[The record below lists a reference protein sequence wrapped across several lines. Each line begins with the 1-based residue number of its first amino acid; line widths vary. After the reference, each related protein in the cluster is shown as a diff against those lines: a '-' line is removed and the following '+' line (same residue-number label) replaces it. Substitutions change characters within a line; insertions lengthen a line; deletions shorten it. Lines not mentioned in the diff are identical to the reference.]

1 METTNKREQ
10 SHACMDSAERE
21 GVRQSQQFSNSI
33 VDIHYQQT
41 GAATAVNPLGMREMQ
56 ALAYE
61 ARNKRFLLIK
71 APPASGKSRALM
83 YIALDKLVNQGIK
96 KVVVAVPE
104 KSIGRSFKNT
114 NLMNGGFFANWE
126 VPTYFNLTDVKNE
139 QDKKGRFLEFF
150 QHAKAQILV
159 CAHATLRNGMKE
171 LNDDAFNDVLL
182 AIDEFHHTSA
192 DANSNLGDVVRRVM
206 NNSTGHIVAMTGSYF
221 RGDGIPVLRAEDE
234 AKFYPITYNY
244 YQQLNGYKYLKNLI
258 LGYHFYHGS
267 YLDHIGEVLDTHKK
281 TIIHIPSVNQRAS
294 TGLGKYQETADIM
307 KMIGTFDHKD
317 YNTGIYYVK
326 TEDGRMLKVADL
338 VEDEQKERNMVQGYL
353 QNIKDRDDVDI
364 IIALGTAKEGFDW
377 QWCEMCLTVGV
388 RGSLTEVI
396 QIIGRCT
403 RDSEGKETAR
413 FVNMIAMPEAEQ
425 AEVKVAV
432 NDFLKAITA
441 SLLMEQVMAPSWKFK
456 SIKDEDDDN
465 SDLTRTIVVEGLK
478 PLSSEKTKTIVES
491 QLDDLKAAILQ
502 DDMMVKALSGSTT
515 AETITQQIIPKI
527 IRERYDLTDE
537 EVEEVRQR
545 LLLDTIIKGNDIVD
559 EKGNPISTITDDDDK
574 PSEGNRLIKIANRF
588 INIDKL
594 SINLIDT
601 INPFQRAYEVI
612 SKSVDAKTLK
622 LIQDTIAEQKYEM
635 TLEQA
640 IILFKG
646 PLKTYVA
653 EHNGKIPS
661 VDDPDPKVRELGVA
675 YAKIWNQKRRQLSG
689 LEIGE

>member
-1 METTNKREQ
+1 MEKN
-10 SHACMDSAERE
+10 
-21 GVRQSQQFSNSI
+21 SNNF
-33 VDIHYQQT
+33 VDIHYLQT
-41 GAATAVNPLGMREMQ
+41 GQATATNELGMREMQ

-61 ARNKRFLLIK
+61 KRDKRFLLIK

-83 YIALDKLVNQGIK
+83 FIALDKLEHQGIK

-114 NLMNGGFFANWE
+114 NLTGGGFFADWK
-126 VPTYFNLTDVKNE
+126 VASYFNLTDVKNE
-139 QDKKGRFLEFF
+139 QDKKGRFMEFF
-150 QHAKAQILV
+150 RQNNAKVLI

-171 LNDDAFNDVLL
+171 LPDDSFNDVLL

-234 AKFYPITYNY
+234 ARFYPVTYNY
-244 YQQLNGYKYLKNLI
+244 YQQLNGYKYLKNLV

-267 YLDHIGEVLDTHKK
+267 YLDHIGEVLDTSKK

-294 TGLGKYQETADIM
+294 TGLGKYQETAEIM
-307 KMIGTFDHKD
+307 KVIGTIDYKD
-317 YNTGIYYVK
+317 YNTGIYYVR
-326 TEDGRMLKVADL
+326 TDDGRMLKVADL
-338 VEDEQKERNMVQGYL
+338 VEDEQKERNMVQDYL
-353 QNIKDRDDVDI
+353 QKMKSRDDMDI

-377 QWCEMCLTVGV
+377 QWCEMCLTIGV

-413 FVNMIAMPEAEQ
+413 FINMIAMPDAEQ

-456 SIKDEDDDN
+456 TLKDDDEPN
-465 SDLTRTIVVEGLK
+465 SDITHTIVVEGLK
-478 PLSSEKTKTIVES
+478 PLSSDKTKTIVES

-502 DDMMVKALSGSTT
+502 DDMVVKALSGSTT
-515 AETITQQIIPKI
+515 AETITQHLIPKV
-527 IRERYDLTDE
+527 IRERYPELSDG

-545 LLLDTIIKGNDIVD
+545 VLLDTIVKGNDIVD
-559 EKGNPISTITDDDDK
+559 EKGNPISTITDDDDR

-588 INIDKL
+588 VNIDKL
-594 SINLIDT
+594 SINLIDS

-622 LIQDTIAEQKYEM
+622 IIQDTIAEQKYDM

-640 IILFKG
+640 ITLFKG
-646 PLKTYVA
+646 PLKEYVA
-653 EHNGKIPS
+653 AHDGKLPS
-661 VDDPDPKVRELGVA
+661 MEDPDPKVRELAVA
-675 YAKIWNQKRRQLSG
+675 YAKILNQKRRKLSG

>member
-1 METTNKREQ
+1 ME
-10 SHACMDSAERE
+10 
-21 GVRQSQQFSNSI
+21 QFSNSI
-33 VDIHYQQT
+33 VDISYQQT
-41 GAATAVNPLGMREMQ
+41 GAATAVNALG
-56 ALAYE
+56 
-61 ARNKRFLLIK
+61 
-71 APPASGKSRALM
+71 
-83 YIALDKLVNQGIK
+83 ALDKLVNQGIK

-126 VPTYFNLTDVKNE
+126 VPPYFNLTDVKNE
-139 QDKKGRFLEFF
+139 QDKKGRFKEFF
-150 QHAKAQILV
+150 LSSKAKVLV
-159 CAHATLRNGMKE
+159 CAHATLRNATKE
-171 LNDDAFNDVLL
+171 LSDDTFNDTLL

-206 NNSTGHIVAMTGSYF
+206 YHSSGHIIAMTGSYF
-221 RGDGIPVLRAEDE
+221 RGDGIPVLRPEDE
-234 AKFYPITYNY
+234 AKFFPITYNY

-281 TIIHIPSVNQRAS
+281 TIIHIPSVNQRAA

-307 KMIGTFDHKD
+307 KVIGTLDHKD
-317 YNTGIYYVK
+317 YNTGIYYLK
-326 TEDGRMLKVADL
+326 AADGRMLKVADL
-338 VEDEQKERNMVQGYL
+338 VEDEQKERNMVQAYL

-403 RDSEGKETAR
+403 RDCEGKETAR

-456 SIKDEDDDN
+456 TVKDDDDPHE
-465 SDLTRTIVVEGLK
+465 DLAHTIVVEGLK
-478 PLSSEKTKTIVES
+478 PLSSAKTKTIVES

-502 DDMMVKALSGSTT
+502 DDMVVKALSGSTT
-515 AETITQQIIPKI
+515 AETITQHLIPKV
-527 IRERYDLTDE
+527 IRERYPDLNE
-537 EVEEVRQR
+537 GEVEEVRQR
-545 LLLDTIIKGNDIVD
+545 VLLDTIIKGNDIVD
-559 EKGNPISTITDDDDK
+559 EKGNPISTIPDDDDDK

-622 LIQDTIAEQKYEM
+622 VIQDTIAEQKYDM

-640 IILFKG
+640 ITLFKG
-646 PLKTYVA
+646 PLKEYVA
-653 EHNGKIPS
+653 AHDGKVPS
-661 VDDPDPKVRELGVA
+661 VDDPDPKVRELA
-675 YAKIWNQKRRQLSG
+675 IALQKIKNLKQRKLSG
-689 LEIGE
+689 LEYEE

>member
-1 METTNKREQ
+1 ME
-10 SHACMDSAERE
+10 
-21 GVRQSQQFSNSI
+21 QFSNSI
-33 VDIHYQQT
+33 VDIKYQQT

-61 ARNKRFLLIK
+61 ARDKRFLLIK

-83 YIALDKLVNQGIK
+83 YIALDKLANQGIK

-139 QDKKGRFLEFF
+139 QDKKGRFKEFF
-150 QHAKAQILV
+150 LSSKAKVLV
-159 CAHATLRNGMKE
+159 CAHATLRNATKE
-171 LNDDAFNDVLL
+171 LSDDAFNDVLL

-244 YQQLNGYKYLKNLI
+244 YQQLNGYKYLKNLV

-267 YLDHIGEVLDTHKK
+267 YLDHISEVLDTHKK

-307 KMIGTFDHKD
+307 KVIGTFDHKD

-326 TEDGRMLKVADL
+326 TEDGRILKVADL
-338 VEDEQKERNMVQGYL
+338 VEDEQKERNMVQAYL
-353 QNIKDRDDVDI
+353 QNMKDRDDVDI

-403 RDSEGKETAR
+403 RDCEGKETAR

-478 PLSSEKTKTIVES
+478 PLSSEKTKTIVTS
-491 QLDDLKAAILQ
+491 QLDDLKAAVLQ
-502 DDMMVKALSGSTT
+502 DDMVVKALSGSTT
-515 AETITQQIIPKI
+515 AETITQQIIPKV
-527 IRERYDLTDE
+527 IRERYPDLTDE

-559 EKGNPISTITDDDDK
+559 EKGNPISTITDDEEN

-622 LIQDTIAEQKYEM
+622 LIQDTIAEQKYDM
-635 TLEQA
+635 TMEQA

-646 PLKTYVA
+646 PLKVYVA
-653 EHNGKIPS
+653 EHEGKIPS
-661 VDDPDPKVRELGVA
+661 MDDPDPKVRELAVA
-675 YAKIWNQKRRQLSG
+675 YAKILNQKRRQLSG

>member
-1 METTNKREQ
+1 MEQN
-10 SHACMDSAERE
+10 
-21 GVRQSQQFSNSI
+21 SNNI
-33 VDIHYQQT
+33 VDIHYLQT

-61 ARNKRFLLIK
+61 HRDRRFLLIK

-83 YIALDKLVNQGIK
+83 FIALDKLINQGIK

-114 NLMNGGFFANWE
+114 NLVDGGFFANWE
-126 VPTYFNLTDVKNE
+126 VPPYFNLTDVKNE
-139 QDKKGRFLEFF
+139 QDKKGRFKEFF
-150 QHAKAQILV
+150 QNDRAQVLV
-159 CAHATLRNGMKE
+159 CAHATLRNATKE
-171 LNDDAFNDVLL
+171 LSDDTFNDTLV

-234 AKFYPITYNY
+234 AKFFPITYNY
-244 YQQLNGYKYLKNLI
+244 YQQLNGYKYLKNLV

-267 YLDHIGEVLDTHKK
+267 YLDHISEVLDTKKK
-281 TIIHIPSVNQRAS
+281 TIIHIPSVNQRAA
-294 TGLGKYQETADIM
+294 TGLGKYQETSEIM
-307 KMIGTFDHKD
+307 KVIGTLDHKD
-317 YNTGIYYVK
+317 YNTGIYYVR
-326 TEDGRMLKVADL
+326 TQDGRMLRVADL
-338 VEDEQKERNMVQGYL
+338 VEDEQKERNMVQDYL
-353 QNIKDRDDVDI
+353 QNIRDRDDVDI

-377 QWCEMCLTVGV
+377 QWCEMCLTIGV

-403 RDSEGKETAR
+403 RDCEGKETAR

-456 SIKDEDDDN
+456 TVKDEDEGEQE
-465 SDLTRTIVVEGLK
+465 DLAHTLVVEGLK
-478 PLSSEKTKTIVES
+478 PLSSVKTKTIVDS

-502 DDMMVKALSGSTT
+502 DDMVVKALSGSTT
-515 AETITQQIIPKI
+515 AETITQHLIPKV
-527 IRERYDLTDE
+527 IRERYPDLSDG

-545 LLLDTIIKGNDIVD
+545 VLLDTIIKGNDIVD
-559 EKGNPISTITDDDDK
+559 EKGNPISTIPVDDDDK

-622 LIQDTIAEQKYEM
+622 VIQDTIAEQKYDM

-640 IILFKG
+640 ITLFKG
-646 PLKTYVA
+646 PLKEYVA
-653 EHNGKIPS
+653 EHDGRVPS
-661 VDDPDPKVRELGVA
+661 VDDPDPKARELAVA
-675 YAKIWNQKRRQLSG
+675 YQKIKNEKIRHMMG
-689 LEIGE
+689 LNYEE

>member
-1 METTNKREQ
+1 MEKQ
-10 SHACMDSAERE
+10 S
-21 GVRQSQQFSNSI
+21 NNI

-41 GAATAVNPLGMREMQ
+41 GAATAVNSLGMREMQ
-56 ALAYE
+56 ALAYQ
-61 ARNKRFLLIK
+61 ARDKRFLLIK

-83 YIALDKLVNQGIK
+83 FIALDKLFHQGIR

-104 KSIGRSFKNT
+104 KSIGRSFQNT
-114 NLMNGGFFANWE
+114 NLKENGFFADWT
-126 VPTYFNLTDVKNE
+126 VAPYFNLTDVKNE
-139 QDKKGRFLEFF
+139 QDKKGRFIEFF
-150 QHAKAQILV
+150 QNHNTKVLV

-171 LNDDAFNDVLL
+171 LSDDTFNDVLL

-234 AKFYPITYNY
+234 ARFFPITYNY
-244 YQQLNGYKYLKNLI
+244 YQQLNGYKYLKNLV

-267 YLDHIGEVLDTHKK
+267 YLDHIGEVLDTSKK
-281 TIIHIPSVNQRAS
+281 TIIHIPSVNQRAA
-294 TGLGKYQETADIM
+294 TGLGKYQETAEIM
-307 KMIGTFDHKD
+307 KVIGTLDHKD
-317 YNTGIYYVK
+317 YNTGIYYVR
-326 TEDGRMLKVADL
+326 TADGRMLKVADL
-338 VEDEQKERNMVQGYL
+338 VEDEQKERTMVQGYL
-353 QNIKDRDDVDI
+353 QNIKQRDDMDI

-377 QWCEMCLTVGV
+377 QWCEMCLTIGV

-403 RDSEGKETAR
+403 RDCEGKETAR

-456 SIKDEDDDN
+456 TTKDEKEPN
-465 SDLTRTIVVEGLK
+465 GDLAHTLVVEGLK
-478 PLSSEKTKTIVES
+478 PLSSVKTKTIVES

-502 DDMMVKALSGSTT
+502 DDMVVKALSGSTT
-515 AETITQQIIPKI
+515 AETINQHLIPKV
-527 IRERYDLTDE
+527 IRERYPELNDG

-545 LLLDTIIKGNDIVD
+545 VLLDTIIKGNDIVD
-559 EKGNPISTITDDDDK
+559 EKGNPISTITNEDDM
-574 PSEGNRLIKIANRF
+574 PSEGNRLIKIYNRF

-612 SKSVDAKTLK
+612 SKTVDAKTLK
-622 LIQDTIAEQKYEM
+622 VIQDTIAEQKYDM

-640 IILFKG
+640 IMLFKG
-646 PLKTYVA
+646 PLKAYVA
-653 EHNGKIPS
+653 AHEGKVPS
-661 VDDPDPKVRELGVA
+661 VDDPDLKVRELA
-675 YAKIWNQKRRQLSG
+675 IALQKIRNLKQRKLSG
-689 LEIGE
+689 LEYEG

>member
-1 METTNKREQ
+1 MEHNSNK
-10 SHACMDSAERE
+10 
-21 GVRQSQQFSNSI
+21 I
-33 VDIHYQQT
+33 VDIHYLQT
-41 GAATAVNPLGMREMQ
+41 GKATATNELGMREMQ
-56 ALAYE
+56 AQAYLH
-61 ARNKRFLLIK
+61 RDKRFLLIK

-83 YIALDKLVNQGIK
+83 YIALDKLEHQGVK

-104 KSIGRSFKNT
+104 KSIGRSFRNT
-114 NLMNGGFFANWE
+114 NLTSGGFFADWM
-126 VPTYFNLTDVKNE
+126 VTPYFNLTDVKNE
-139 QDKKGRFLEFF
+139 QDKKGRFIEFF
-150 QHAKAQILV
+150 RQNNAKVLV

-171 LNDDAFNDVLL
+171 LPDDSFNDVLL

-234 AKFYPITYNY
+234 ARFYPVTYNY
-244 YQQLNGYKYLKNLI
+244 YQQLNGYKYLKNLV

-267 YLDHIGEVLDTHKK
+267 YLDHIGEVLDTRKK

-294 TGLGKYQETADIM
+294 TGLGKYQETAEIL
-307 KMIGTFDHKD
+307 KVIGTIEYKD
-317 YNTGIYYVK
+317 YNTGVYYVK
-326 TEDGRMLKVADL
+326 TDDGRMLKVADL
-338 VEDEQKERNMVQGYL
+338 VEDEQKERNMVQDFL
-353 QNIKDRDDVDI
+353 QKMKSRDDMDI

-377 QWCEMCLTVGV
+377 QWCEMCLTIGV

-403 RDSEGKETAR
+403 RDCEGKETAR
-413 FVNMIAMPEAEQ
+413 FTNMIAMPEAEQ

-456 SIKDEDDDN
+456 TIKDEKEQN
-465 SDLTRTIVVEGLK
+465 EDLAHTIVVEGLK
-478 PLSSEKTKTIVES
+478 PLSSVKTQTIVES

-502 DDMMVKALSGSTT
+502 DDMVVKALSGSTT
-515 AETITQQIIPKI
+515 AETITQHLIPKV
-527 IRERYDLTDE
+527 IRERYPELSDG

-545 LLLDTIIKGNDIVD
+545 VLLDTIIKGNDIVD

-622 LIQDTIAEQKYEM
+622 IIQDTIAEQKYDM

-646 PLKTYVA
+646 PLKEYVA
-653 EHNGKIPS
+653 AHDGKLPS
-661 VDDPDPKVRELGVA
+661 MEDPDPKVRELAVA
-675 YAKIWNQKRRQLSG
+675 YAKILNQKRRKLSG

>member
-1 METTNKREQ
+1 
-10 SHACMDSAERE
+10 MD
-21 GVRQSQQFSNSI
+21 QFSNSI

-41 GAATAVNPLGMREMQ
+41 GAATAVNTLGMREMQ

-61 ARNKRFLLIK
+61 ARDKRFLLIK

-83 YIALDKLVNQGIK
+83 YIALDKLCNQGIK

-114 NLMNGGFFANWE
+114 NLMSGGFFANWE
-126 VPTYFNLTDVKNE
+126 VPAYFNLTDVKNE
-139 QDKKGRFLEFF
+139 QDKKGRFKEFF
-150 QHAKAQILV
+150 TNDRAQILV

-171 LNDDAFNDVLL
+171 LPDEMFNNTLL

-267 YLDHIGEVLDTHKK
+267 YLDHIGEVLDTRKK
-281 TIIHIPSVNQRAS
+281 TIIHIPSVNQRAA
-294 TGLGKYQETADIM
+294 TGLGKYQETAEIM
-307 KMIGTFDHKD
+307 KMIGILDHKD
-317 YNTGIYYVK
+317 YNTGIYYVR
-326 TEDGRMLKVADL
+326 TSDGRMLKVADL

-353 QNIKDRDDVDI
+353 QNIKHRDDMDI

-377 QWCEMCLTVGV
+377 QWCEMCLTIGV

-403 RDSEGKETAR
+403 RDCEGKETAR

-456 SIKDEDDDN
+456 ASPDPSEGRENDPHT
-465 SDLTRTIVVEGLK
+465 LVVEGLK
-478 PLSSEKTKTIVES
+478 PLSSVKTKTIVES
-491 QLDDLKAAILQ
+491 QLDDMKAAILQ
-502 DDMMVKALSGSTT
+502 DDMVVKALSGSTT
-515 AETITQQIIPKI
+515 AETITQHLIPKV
-527 IRERYDLTDE
+527 IRERYPDLNE
-537 EVEEVRQR
+537 GEVEEVRQHV
-545 LLLDTIIKGNDIVD
+545 LLDTIIKGNDIQ
-559 EKGNPISTITDDDDK
+559 E
-574 PSEGNRLIKIANRF
+574 SEGNRLIKIANRF
-588 INIDKL
+588 INIDQL
-594 SINLIDT
+594 SINMIDT

-622 LIQDTIAEQKYEM
+622 VIQDTIAEQKYDM

-640 IILFKG
+640 IMLFKG
-646 PLKTYVA
+646 PLKEYVA
-653 EHNGKIPS
+653 AHNGKVPA
-661 VDDPDPKVRELGVA
+661 VDDPDPKVRELA
-675 YAKIWNQKRRQLSG
+675 IALQKIKNLKQRKLSG
-689 LEIGE
+689 LEYEE

>member
-1 METTNKREQ
+1 MLKTENT
-10 SHACMDSAERE
+10 
-21 GVRQSQQFSNSI
+21 I
-33 VDIHYQQT
+33 VDIKYQQT
-41 GAATAVNPLGMREMQ
+41 GTATAVNPLGMREMQ
-56 ALAYE
+56 AMAYE
-61 ARNKRFLLIK
+61 HRNKRFLLIK

-83 YIALDKLVNQGIK
+83 FIALDKLQNQGIK

-104 KSIGRSFKNT
+104 KSIGRSFRNT
-114 NLMNGGFFANWE
+114 NLTNGGFFANWT

-139 QDKKGRFLEFF
+139 QDKKGRFIEFF
-150 QHAKAQILV
+150 RQNGAKILV

-171 LNDDAFNDVLL
+171 LEDEAFNDTLL

-221 RGDGIPVLRAEDE
+221 RGDGVPVLRAEDE
-234 AKFYPITYNY
+234 ARFFPVTYNY

-267 YLDHIGEVLDTHKK
+267 YLDRIGEVLDTTKK
-281 TIIHIPSVNQRAS
+281 TIIHIPSVNARSS
-294 TGLGKYQETADIM
+294 TGLGKYTETGEIM
-307 KMIGTFDHKD
+307 KVIGTVESKD
-317 YNTGIYYVK
+317 YNTGIYHVR
-326 TEDGRMLKVADL
+326 TADGRLLKVADL
-338 VEDEQKERNMVQGYL
+338 VEDDQKERNMVQGYL
-353 QNIKDRDDVDI
+353 QNIKHRDDVDI

-403 RDSEGKETAR
+403 RDCEGKETAR
-413 FVNMIAMPEAEQ
+413 FVNLIAMPDAEQ

-456 SIKDEDDDN
+456 TIKDEDDVKG
-465 SDLTRTIVVEGLK
+465 DLTHTIVVEGLK

-491 QLDDLKAAILQ
+491 QLDDLKAAVLQ
-502 DDMMVKALSGSTT
+502 NDMMVKALSGSTT
-515 AETITQQIIPKI
+515 AETITQHIIPKI
-527 IRERYDLTDE
+527 IRERYPELTDE
-537 EVEEVRQR
+537 EIEEVRQR
-545 LLLDTIIKGNDIVD
+545 LLLDTIIKGNDVVN
-559 EKGNPISTITDDDDK
+559 EKGEPISSILSGGDDEEK
-574 PSEGNRLIKIANRF
+574 SEGNRLIKIANRF
-588 INIDKL
+588 INIDQL

-622 LIQDTIAEQKYEM
+622 LIQDTIAEQKYDM

-646 PLKTYVA
+646 PLKEYVA
-653 EHNGKIPS
+653 EHDGKLPS
-661 VDDPDPKVRELGVA
+661 MDDPDPKVRELAVA
-675 YAKIWNQKRRQLSG
+675 YAKILNQKRRQMSG

>member
-1 METTNKREQ
+1 ME
-10 SHACMDSAERE
+10 
-21 GVRQSQQFSNSI
+21 QFSNSI
-33 VDIHYQQT
+33 VDISYQQT
-41 GAATAVNPLGMREMQ
+41 GAATAVNSLGMREMQ
-56 ALAYE
+56 AMAYE
-61 ARNKRFLLIK
+61 ARQERFLLIK

-83 YIALDKLVNQGIK
+83 YIALDKLAHQGIK

-114 NLMNGGFFANWE
+114 NLMSGGFFANWE
-126 VPTYFNLTDVKNE
+126 VPQYFNLTDVKNE
-139 QDKKGRFLEFF
+139 QDKKGRFKEFF
-150 QHAKAQILV
+150 TNDRAQILV
-159 CAHATLRNGMKE
+159 CAHATLRNATKE
-171 LNDDAFNDVLL
+171 LSDDTFNDVLL

-221 RGDGIPVLRAEDE
+221 RGDGIPVLRTEDE
-234 AKFYPITYNY
+234 AKFFPVTYNY
-244 YQQLNGYKYLKNLI
+244 YQQLNGYKYLKNLV

-267 YLDHIGEVLDTHKK
+267 YLDHIGEVLDTRKK
-281 TIIHIPSVNQRAS
+281 TIVHIPSVNQRAA
-294 TGLGKYQETADIM
+294 TGLGKYQETAEIM
-307 KMIGTFDHKD
+307 KVIGTLDHKD

-326 TEDGRMLKVADL
+326 TTDGRMLKVADL
-338 VEDEQKERNMVQGYL
+338 VEDEQKERNMVQDYL
-353 QNIKDRDDVDI
+353 QKIKNRDDVDI

-377 QWCEMCLTVGV
+377 QWCEMCLTIGV

-403 RDSEGKETAR
+403 RDCEGKETAR
-413 FVNMIAMPEAEQ
+413 FVNMIAMPDAEQ

-456 SIKDEDDDN
+456 TVKDDDDEPDED
-465 SDLTRTIVVEGLK
+465 LAHTIVVEGLK
-478 PLSSEKTKTIVES
+478 PLSSVKTKTIVDS

-502 DDMMVKALSGSTT
+502 DDMVVKALSGSTT
-515 AETITQQIIPKI
+515 AETITQHLIPKV
-527 IRERYDLTDE
+527 IRERYPDLSE
-537 EVEEVRQR
+537 GEVEEVRQR
-545 LLLDTIIKGNDIVD
+545 VLLDTIIKGNDIVD
-559 EKGNPISTITDDDDK
+559 EKGNPISTITDDEDK

-622 LIQDTIAEQKYEM
+622 VIQDTIAEQKYDM

-640 IILFKG
+640 IMLFKG
-646 PLKTYVA
+646 PLKEYVA
-653 EHNGKIPS
+653 AHEGKVPS
-661 VDDPDPKVRELGVA
+661 VDDPDLKIRELAIA
-675 YAKIWNQKRRQLSG
+675 YQKIKNEKIRHMMG
-689 LEIGE
+689 LNYEG

>member
-1 METTNKREQ
+1 MEQK
-10 SHACMDSAERE
+10 
-21 GVRQSQQFSNSI
+21 SNNI
-33 VDIHYQQT
+33 VDIHYLQT
-41 GAATAVNPLGMREMQ
+41 GQATATNELGMREMQ

-61 ARNKRFLLIK
+61 KRDKRFLLIK

-83 YIALDKLVNQGIK
+83 FIALDKLEYQGVK

-104 KSIGRSFKNT
+104 KSIGRSFKST
-114 NLMNGGFFANWE
+114 NLTSGGFFADWK
-126 VPTYFNLTDVKNE
+126 VASYFNLTDVKNE
-139 QDKKGRFLEFF
+139 QDKKGRFIEFF
-150 QHAKAQILV
+150 RQNNAKVLV
-159 CAHATLRNGMKE
+159 CAHATLRNGMRE
-171 LNDDAFNDVLL
+171 LPDDTFNDVLL

-234 AKFYPITYNY
+234 ARFYPVTYNY
-244 YQQLNGYKYLKNLI
+244 YQQLNGYKYLKNLV

-267 YLDHIGEVLDTHKK
+267 YLDHISEVLDTRKK

-294 TGLGKYQETADIM
+294 TGLGKYHETSEIM
-307 KMIGTFDHKD
+307 KVIGTIDHKD
-317 YNTGIYYVK
+317 YNTGIYYVR
-326 TEDGRMLKVADL
+326 TDDGRMLKVADL
-338 VEDEQKERNMVQGYL
+338 VEDEQKERNMVQDYL
-353 QNIKDRDDVDI
+353 QKMKSRDDMDI

-377 QWCEMCLTVGV
+377 QWCEMCLTIGV

-403 RDSEGKETAR
+403 RDCEGKETAR

-456 SIKDEDDDN
+456 TLKDEDEPN
-465 SDLTRTIVVEGLK
+465 GDLTHTIVVEGLK
-478 PLSSEKTKTIVES
+478 PLSSDKTKTIVES

-502 DDMMVKALSGSTT
+502 DDMVVKALSGSTT
-515 AETITQQIIPKI
+515 AETITQHLIPKV
-527 IRERYDLTDE
+527 IRERYPELSDG

-545 LLLDTIIKGNDIVD
+545 VLLDTIIKGNDIVD
-559 EKGNPISTITDDDDK
+559 EKGDPISTITDDDDR

-622 LIQDTIAEQKYEM
+622 VIQDTIAEQKYDM

-640 IILFKG
+640 ITLFKG
-646 PLKTYVA
+646 PLKAYVA
-653 EHNGKIPS
+653 EHDGKVPS
-661 VDDPDPKVRELGVA
+661 VDDPDPKVRELA
-675 YAKIWNQKRRQLSG
+675 IALQKIKNLKQRKLSG
-689 LEIGE
+689 LEYEE

>member
-1 METTNKREQ
+1 ME
-10 SHACMDSAERE
+10 
-21 GVRQSQQFSNSI
+21 QFSNSI
-33 VDIHYQQT
+33 VDISYQQT
-41 GAATAVNPLGMREMQ
+41 GAATAVNTLGMREMQ

-61 ARNKRFLLIK
+61 HRDKRFLLIK

-83 YIALDKLVNQGIK
+83 FIALDKLVNQGIK

-114 NLMNGGFFANWE
+114 NLVNGGFFANWE
-126 VPTYFNLTDVKNE
+126 VPPYFNLTDVKNE
-139 QDKKGRFLEFF
+139 QDKKGRFKEFF
-150 QHAKAQILV
+150 LNSKAKVLV
-159 CAHATLRNGMKE
+159 CAHATLRNATKE
-171 LNDDAFNDVLL
+171 LSDDTFNDTLL

-206 NNSTGHIVAMTGSYF
+206 YHSSGHIIAMTGSYF
-221 RGDGIPVLRAEDE
+221 RGDGIPVLRPEDE
-234 AKFYPITYNY
+234 AKFFPITYNY

-281 TIIHIPSVNQRAS
+281 TIIHIPSVNQRAA

-307 KMIGTFDHKD
+307 KVIGTLDHKD
-317 YNTGIYYVK
+317 YNTGIYYVR
-326 TEDGRMLKVADL
+326 TRDGRMLKVADL
-338 VEDEQKERNMVQGYL
+338 VEDEQKERNMVQAYL

-403 RDSEGKETAR
+403 RDCEGKETAR

-456 SIKDEDDDN
+456 TVKDDDEPHE
-465 SDLTRTIVVEGLK
+465 DLAHTIVVEGLK
-478 PLSSEKTKTIVES
+478 PLSSAKTKTIVES

-502 DDMMVKALSGSTT
+502 DDMVVKALSGSTT
-515 AETITQQIIPKI
+515 AETITQHLIPKV
-527 IRERYDLTDE
+527 IRERYPDLNE
-537 EVEEVRQR
+537 GEVEEVRQR
-545 LLLDTIIKGNDIVD
+545 VLLDTIIKGNDIVD
-559 EKGNPISTITDDDDK
+559 EKGNPISTIPDDDDDK

-622 LIQDTIAEQKYEM
+622 VIQDTIAEQKYDM

-640 IILFKG
+640 ITLFKG
-646 PLKTYVA
+646 PLKEYVA
-653 EHNGKIPS
+653 AHDGKVPS
-661 VDDPDPKVRELGVA
+661 VDDPDPKVRELA
-675 YAKIWNQKRRQLSG
+675 IALQKIKNLKQRKLSG
-689 LEIGE
+689 LEYEE

>member
-1 METTNKREQ
+1 ME
-10 SHACMDSAERE
+10 
-21 GVRQSQQFSNSI
+21 QFSNSI
-33 VDIHYQQT
+33 VDISYQQT
-41 GAATAVNPLGMREMQ
+41 GAATAVNTLGMREMQ

-61 ARNKRFLLIK
+61 ARDKRFLLIK

-83 YIALDKLVNQGIK
+83 FIALDKLVNQGIK

-126 VPTYFNLTDVKNE
+126 VPPYFNLTDVKNE
-139 QDKKGRFLEFF
+139 QDKKGRFKEFF
-150 QHAKAQILV
+150 LSSKAKVLV
-159 CAHATLRNGMKE
+159 CAHATLRNATKE
-171 LNDDAFNDVLL
+171 LSDDTFNDTLL

-206 NNSTGHIVAMTGSYF
+206 YHSSGHIIAMTGSYF
-221 RGDGIPVLRAEDE
+221 RGDGIPVLRPEDE
-234 AKFYPITYNY
+234 AKFFPITYNY

-281 TIIHIPSVNQRAS
+281 TIVHIPSVNQRAA

-307 KMIGTFDHKD
+307 KVIGTLDHKD
-317 YNTGIYYVK
+317 YNTGIYYLK
-326 TEDGRMLKVADL
+326 AADGRMLKVADL
-338 VEDEQKERNMVQGYL
+338 VEDEQKERNMVQAYL

-403 RDSEGKETAR
+403 RDCEGKETAR

-456 SIKDEDDDN
+456 TIKDDDEPHED
-465 SDLTRTIVVEGLK
+465 LAHTIVVEGLK
-478 PLSSEKTKTIVES
+478 PLSSVKTKTIVES

-502 DDMMVKALSGSTT
+502 DDMVVKALSGSTT
-515 AETITQQIIPKI
+515 AETITQHLIPKV
-527 IRERYDLTDE
+527 IRERYPDLNE
-537 EVEEVRQR
+537 GEVEEVRQR
-545 LLLDTIIKGNDIVD
+545 VLLDTIIKGNDIVD
-559 EKGNPISTITDDDDK
+559 EKGNPISTIPDDDDDK

-622 LIQDTIAEQKYEM
+622 VIQDTIAEQKYDM

-640 IILFKG
+640 ITLFKG
-646 PLKTYVA
+646 PLKEYVA
-653 EHNGKIPS
+653 AHDGKVPS
-661 VDDPDPKVRELGVA
+661 VDDPDPKVRELA
-675 YAKIWNQKRRQLSG
+675 IALQKIKNLKQRKLSG
-689 LEIGE
+689 LEYEE